1 MNYWE
6 QRKKQLENQLEK
18 DEKLLKSKLNKVYD
32 TELSKLEKEIA
43 SYYQRY
49 GVDNV
54 IEYRTLLQK
63 LPKEDVKLLIEKM
76 DEFAQKYPQ
85 YKHLLPVRESI
96 YKLNRLEGL
105 QQSIVLQQYDIGA
118 IEETAL
124 REHLT
129 KYATL
134 NANNTAEYLGFGK
147 NFYFYNSS
155 VISSLVNE
163 KWCNDKNFS
172 DRIWGNR
179 QKLADFLNR
188 EFAQA
193 IARGDSYERIMKT
206 MRQKFDKVSRNDM
219 FRLIYTEDTYI
230 QAESSIRQF
239 EEMGDEQ
246 YRISVVKDGRTCP
259 ICKEKAQ
266 KVYNIKDRTP
276 GENFP
281 PFHPWCRC
289 TFTIEENEDHETWLN
304 NLVEQRNEEKFEV
317 LSNNQISELQKQSDL
332 WYNDLTDDERGS
344 IAYYTVDGFR
354 DINIALREETGKYK
368 SSIDC
373 LHNALSSF
381 NVNINFKAYRGCDI
395 KEFEYLSQNPIG
407 VFKDFKSISLKE
419 EIANEFIDE
428 IGYGGRKIIFYVRK
442 NTKGAYIGHN
452 SAYNLEHEFTLD
464 KGAKYRVINKSDE
477 FLEVEVWTE
486 KQNT

>member
-76 DEFAQKYPQ
+76 DKFSEKYPQ

-193 IARGDSYERIMKT
+193 IARGDSYERIMKA

-239 EEMGDEQ
+239 EELGDEQ
-246 YRISVVKDGRTCP
+246 YRISVVKDGRTCH

-304 NLVEQRNEEKFEV
+304 NLVEQRNEEKFEKALEIHRKGGTIDYEKYGGAFIKKSFEELEEFKYQLPNDV
-317 LSNNQISELQKQSDL
+317 VRKWYVYHDRQIPLMLDDTLNLEDKARLACDLRNKNRTQARDLMSDL
-332 WYNDLTDDERGS
+332 EERKRLDEQDPNK
-344 IAYYTVDGFR
+344 TF
-354 DINIALREETGKYK
+354 EEL
-368 SSIDC
+368 I
-373 LHNALSSF
+373 
-381 NVNINFKAYRGCDI
+381 
-395 KEFEYLSQNPIG
+395 
-407 VFKDFKSISLKE
+407 
-419 EIANEFIDE
+419 
-428 IGYGGRKIIFYVRK
+428 
-442 NTKGAYIGHN
+442 
-452 SAYNLEHEFTLD
+452 EHKMQD
-464 KGAKYRVINKSDE
+464 KGMTMQEAYEDIVKTASKTRKSVDKK
-477 FLEVEVWTE
+477 FGVD
-486 KQNT
+486 

>member
-6 QRKKQLENQLEK
+6 QRKKQLENQIEK

-76 DEFAQKYPQ
+76 DKFAEKYPQ

-118 IEETAL
+118 IEEAAL

-188 EFAQA
+188 EFSQA
-193 IARGDSYERIMKT
+193 VARGDSYERIMKA
-206 MRQKFDKVSRNDM
+206 MKQKFDKVSRNDM

-304 NLVEQRNEEKFEV
+304 NLMEQRNKEKEQQRQNYIKNIKPSLPKTNTDV
-317 LSNNQISELQKQSDL
+317 DTNLQETLMYNYEDLKWVIPKDVQISKVRIIAGYNTSTDIRVVNKLVEEIGGFDWKWQKKGGIIETDNFKYDIH
-332 WYNDLTDDERGS
+332 WYEYNGKQ
-344 IAYYTVDGFR
+344 YYT
-354 DINIALREETGKYK
+354 K
-368 SSIDC
+368 
-373 LHNALSSF
+373 
-381 NVNINFKAYRGCDI
+381 I
-395 KEFEYLSQNPIG
+395 KG
-407 VFKDFKSISLKE
+407 VKK
-419 EIANEFIDE
+419 
-428 IGYGGRKIIFYVRK
+428 R
-442 NTKGAYIGHN
+442 
-452 SAYNLEHEFTLD
+452 
-464 KGAKYRVINKSDE
+464 
-477 FLEVEVWTE
+477 
-486 KQNT
+486 